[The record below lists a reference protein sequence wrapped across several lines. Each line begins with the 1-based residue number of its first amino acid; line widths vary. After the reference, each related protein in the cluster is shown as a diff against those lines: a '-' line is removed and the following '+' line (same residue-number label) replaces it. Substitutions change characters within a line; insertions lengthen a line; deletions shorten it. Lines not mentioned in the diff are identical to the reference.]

1 MGAGPAEAG
10 PSLRAAPELSELE
23 LDLTEA
29 PEPPKDWVSERGP
42 FAIVHA
48 EEDDRQVARRL
59 SRHAT
64 EAVPRLAAALGVP
77 AGRTMHVYVAPDEE
91 TFNAMQPGRVP
102 DWADGTAWPLRGLI
116 YLHTP
121 RERIGTDEPLE
132 QVLDH
137 EIVHVLLGQAFAP
150 RRVPTWLQEGLAQHA
165 ARQHTSRHTEAIA
178 SGMLGDNLL
187 SLESLSRRFP
197 ADPIRARLAYAQ
209 SADLVAYIENEH
221 GDEAIR
227 TLVRE
232 LATGS
237 AFGAAVRK
245 ATGRSALDLDR
256 EWRARL
262 KTSPMWLSPL
272 VSDTALFTFAALFF
286 VVGGL
291 RLRRRN
297 RETLARWAR
306 EEAIQDALSDRLMQG
321 WTDSEQPQVGIPPS
335 SPWETQ
341 TEDPW
346 IH

>member
-29 PEPPKDWVSERGP
+29 PEPPTDWVSERGP

-91 TFNAMQPGRVP
+91 TFNSMQPGRVP

-121 RERIGTDEPLE
+121 SERIGTDEPLE

-209 SADLVAYIENEH
+209 SADLVAYIDNEYGDRFKPVVVTVDYTENGEQIEWDYEIGI
-221 GDEAIR
+221 GDAVKADAN
-227 TLVRE
+227 TLHIY
-232 LATGS
+232 GD
-237 AFGAAVRK
+237 
-245 ATGRSALDLDR
+245 GRLGED
-256 EWRARL
+256 
-262 KTSPMWLSPL
+262 
-272 VSDTALFTFAALFF
+272 F
-286 VVGGL
+286 VTVAGE
-291 RLRRRN
+291 RY
-297 RETLARWAR
+297 TYTIR
-306 EEAIQDALSDRLMQG
+306 EEPRRERRGVPRGPGL
-321 WTDSEQPQVGIPPS
+321 V
-335 SPWETQ
+335 
-341 TEDPW
+341 
-346 IH
+346 